1 MAQAEPPPE
10 GSFVARLAVGP
21 SASLDEID
29 RIAAGLYTLASMLV
43 GEGEECVRLV
53 EEAVAC
59 ADLSSSSD
67 AAHATK
73 RSQTALLKAA
83 ISLLAERNPTS
94 VASPVGLEHASTCIG
109 DDDLDAV
116 GREELSRM
124 FADRGRLRAWLAGL
138 PDPLRAIFILRA
150 VGGLASAEAA
160 SLLASCGGPAAAG
173 WTAESVREVFRQAL
187 CSLASQLIHATGVR

>member
-1 MAQAEPPPE
+1 MAQAEIPPE

-94 VASPVGLEHASTCIG
+94 VASPVGRSTQ
-109 DDDLDAV
+109 A
-116 GREELSRM
+116 
-124 FADRGRLRAWLAGL
+124 
-138 PDPLRAIFILRA
+138 
-150 VGGLASAEAA
+150 
-160 SLLASCGGPAAAG
+160 PA
-173 WTAESVREVFRQAL
+173 
-187 CSLASQLIHATGVR
+187 